1 MKTRVISLVVLVAL
15 VVLLALP
22 MSVSAQETD
31 PEALLTTIYETL
43 VAGDFEGVLSYYADD
58 AVLTLVP
65 IATYTGKEE
74 IRTYFEEFEAGNATL
89 EVEIL
94 QVEGDTV
101 TSRTWYSN
109 DDLRA
114 LGLTLESIDEI
125 TFQDGKIVTETA
137 TLTDESLAALQAAMA
152 TLPETGG
159 ETLPF
164 YALVMILGGLV
175 VSCGLGVGFL
185 RRRSHQVL

>member
-1 MKTRVISLVVLVAL
+1 MKTRVISSVVL

-22 MSVSAQETD
+22 VAVSAQETD
-31 PEALLTTIYETL
+31 PEALLTTINEML
-43 VAGDFEGVLSYYADD
+43 VAGDFEGVVSYYADD
-58 AVLTLVP
+58 AVLDLVTVE
-65 IATYTGKEE
+65 TYTGKEE
-74 IRTYFEEFEAGNATL
+74 IRTYFEDFEAQNATL

-114 LGLTLESIDEI
+114 LGLKMEGIDEI
-125 TFQDGKIVTETA
+125 TFQDGKIVTETW
-137 TLTDESLAALQAAMA
+137 TPTDESLAALQAALA

-159 ETLPF
+159 EVLPF

-175 VSCGLGVGFL
+175 VACGLGMGFL
-185 RRRSHQVL
+185 RRRSYQV

>member
-1 MKTRVISLVVLVAL
+1 MKTRVISLVVLV
-15 VVLLALP
+15 VLLALP
-22 MSVSAQETD
+22 VSVSAQETD
-31 PEALLTTIYETL
+31 PEALLTTIHETL

-89 EVEIL
+89 ELEIL

>member
-22 MSVSAQETD
+22 MSVLAQETD
-31 PEALLTTIYETL
+31 PEALLTTIHETL

-58 AVLTLVP
+58 AVLTLVS

-114 LGLTLESIDEI
+114 LGLTLENIDEI

-175 VSCGLGVGFL
+175 VACGLGVGFL
-185 RRRSHQVL
+185 RRRSHQV